1 MLEARLTSSKS
12 RWSRA
17 LGAVWPYRGPALLVI
32 ALTLVGAA
40 FGALE
45 PLLYKRIFDG
55 LGAGQGAFGSV
66 LPWAFALGA
75 LALGRELIVGASGWL
90 MWRTRLRLQHQL
102 LDATVTRL
110 HRLPMEYHRGEG
122 IGSVMTKLDRG
133 IQGFVAAYGDTTT
146 QLIPAFAYLVMSLV
160 VMSQLSVRLTV
171 ATLLL
176 VPLPAIIA
184 SIAAPTQVQREAR
197 LLERWSRLYAR
208 FHEVLS
214 GLITVRSFAMEDREK
229 RRFLDGVAQANT
241 EVERGVGY
249 DTRVGALQSSV
260 VAGARVVSI
269 GYGAYLVMHGSVTVG
284 TVVAFLGYVGG
295 LFGPVQSLAGLYA
308 TLRKA
313 AVSIDTVFGILD
325 AKETLGDR
333 PGAIDPGRLA
343 GEVKLENVHFG
354 YAADGP
360 PVLEGVSLTVHP
372 GETLALVGPSGSG
385 KSTITALI
393 QRFYDPQ
400 SGSVRLDGR
409 DVRDLKQAAIRRE
422 IAVVLQDPVLFNDT
436 IANNIAYGR
445 PDASHHEIEE
455 AARAAHAHD
464 FIMRLP
470 EGYETM
476 VGERGGRLS
485 VGERQRISIA
495 RALIKDPPIVILDE
509 ATSALDAET
518 ETAIQD
524 ALERLLVGRT
534 ALVIAHRLST
544 VVHADRIVV
553 LRNGVI
559 VEEGS
564 HRDLVSHH
572 GYYAKLVHEQ
582 TRGLL
587 PDSLA
592 GSTLH

>member
-1 MLEARLTSSKS
+1 MEARLIASKN
-12 RWSRA
+12 RWKRA
-17 LGAVWPYRGPALLVI
+17 LGAVWPHRGAALSVVT
-32 ALTLVGAA
+32 LTLIGAA

-45 PLLYKRIFDG
+45 PLLYKKIFDG
-55 LGAGQGAFGSV
+55 LGAGDHAFDSV
-66 LPWAFALGA
+66 LPWAVALGGV
-75 LALGRELIVGASGWL
+75 ALGRELIVGGSGWL
-90 MWRTRLRLQHQL
+90 TWRTRLRLQHRL
-102 LDATVTRL
+102 LDQTVTRL

-122 IGSVMTKLDRG
+122 IGSVMTKVDRG
-133 IQGFVAAYGDTTT
+133 IQGFVTAYSDTTT

-160 VMSQLSVRLTV
+160 VMSQLSLRLT
-171 ATLLL
+171 AITLLL
-176 VPLPAIIA
+176 VPLPAVIA
-184 SIAAPTQVQREAR
+184 SFAAPTQVKREAR

-229 RRFLDGVAQANT
+229 RRFLDGVQQASD
-241 EVERGVGY
+241 EVEKGVGY
-249 DTRVGALQSSV
+249 DTRVGALQSTV
-260 VAGARVVSI
+260 VTAARVVSI
-269 GYGAYLVMHGSVTVG
+269 GYGAYLVMQGATTVG

-313 AVSIDTVFGILD
+313 AVAIDTVFGILD

-333 PGAIDPGRLA
+333 PGAIDPGRLR
-343 GEVKLENVHFG
+343 GELRLEDVHFG
-354 YAADGP
+354 YAPKGP
-360 PVLEGVSLTVHP
+360 PVLEGVSLDVKA
-372 GETLALVGPSGSG
+372 GETVALVGPSGSG

-409 DVRDLKQAAIRRE
+409 DVRDLQQAAIRRE

-436 IANNIAYGR
+436 LANNIAYGR
-445 PDASHHEIEE
+445 PDASQHEIEE

-464 FIMRLP
+464 FIMRMP
-470 EGYETM
+470 QGYETL

-518 ETAIQD
+518 EAAIQ
-524 ALERLLVGRT
+524 AAFERLLVGRT

-553 LRNGVI
+553 LRHGVI

-564 HRDLVSHH
+564 HRELVGRR
-572 GYYAKLVHEQ
+572 GYYSKLVHEQ

-592 GSTLH
+592 GSTIH

>member
-1 MLEARLTSSKS
+1 MEARLLASKS
-12 RWSRA
+12 RWTRA
-17 LGAVWPYRGPALLVI
+17 LGAVWPYRGSALLVI
-32 ALTLVGAA
+32 TLTLLGAA

-55 LGAGQGAFGSV
+55 LGAGREAFGSV
-66 LPWAFALGA
+66 LPWALALGG
-75 LALGRELIVGASGWL
+75 LALGREIIVGGSGWL
-90 MWRTRLRLQHQL
+90 MWRTRLRLQHRL

-110 HRLPMEYHRGEG
+110 HRLPLEYHRGEG

-133 IQGFVAAYGDTTT
+133 IQGFVAAYGDTIT
-146 QLIPAFAYLVMSLV
+146 QLLPAFAYLVMSLV
-160 VMSQLSVRLTV
+160 VMSQLSVRLTI

-176 VPLPAIIA
+176 VPIPAIIA

-197 LLERWSRLYAR
+197 LLERWSQLYAR

-214 GLITVRSFAMEDREK
+214 ALLTVRSFAMEDRER
-229 RRFLDGVAQANT
+229 RRFLDDVAQANS
-241 EVERGVGY
+241 EVERGVGF
-249 DTRVGALQSSV
+249 DTRVGALQSMV

-269 GYGAYLVMHGSVTVG
+269 GYGAYLVMQGAVTVG

-295 LFGPVQSLAGLYA
+295 LFGPVQSLAGLYS

-313 AVSIDTVFGILD
+313 AVSIDTVFGMLD
-325 AKETLGDR
+325 AEEGLADR
-333 PGAIDPGRLA
+333 PDAIDPGRLV
-343 GEVKLENVHFG
+343 GEVKLENVSFR
-354 YAADGP
+354 YADGP
-360 PVLEGVSLTVHP
+360 PVLKGVSLTVRP
-372 GETLALVGPSGSG
+372 GETVALVGPSGSG

-400 SGSVRLDGR
+400 SGRVFLDGR
-409 DVRDLKQAAIRRE
+409 DVRGLKQEAIRRQ

-436 IANNIAYGR
+436 IANNIAYGQ
-445 PDASHHEIEE
+445 PDATLEEIEK

-464 FIMRLP
+464 FIQRLP
-470 EGYETM
+470 EGYETR
-476 VGERGGRLS
+476 VGERGSRLS

-518 ETAIQD
+518 EAAIQA

-544 VVHADRIVV
+544 VVRADRIVV
-553 LRNGVI
+553 LRHGTI
-559 VEEGS
+559 IEEGS
-564 HRDLVSHH
+564 HRDLVTHH

-587 PDSLA
+587 PNSLA